1 METPLK
7 IVPIKMP
14 KKLLEAIN
22 RIAEKTGMKRRLLME
37 TIWRSFPDHSMEKF

>member
-7 IVPIKMP
+7 TASIKIP
-14 KKLLEAIN
+14 RELLEAIN
-22 RIAEKTGMKRRLLME
+22 RIAEKTGMKRSLPME